1 MASLVLLLSELL
13 HPEDALSVAID
24 RLPPANSSLI
34 SRRRAL
40 IFGERVA
47 AETERPPWRSP
58 ETDRKDIGDNL
69 QELRVS
75 VESIWP

>member
-24 RLPPANSSLI
+24 RLPTANSSLI
-34 SRRRAL
+34 SKRRT
-40 IFGERVA
+40 FSSEKVA

-75 VESIWP
+75 VESIWS

>member
-24 RLPPANSSLI
+24 RLPLANSSLI
-34 SRRRAL
+34 SKRRA
-40 IFGERVA
+40 FSGERVA
-47 AETERPPWRSP
+47 AETKRPLWRSP

-75 VESIWP
+75 VESIWS